1 MLPPTAV
8 ARFAAPE
15 AAPPSAVLL
24 AAPQCAVREAPRQC
38 VVREAPPRFAVP
50 RVVLPIAEAPTTVAA
65 ELSRVPLLVSPLAPR
80 QLRVPTIAR
89 RPIAAIIP
97 IQPATNPDGKKV
109 AFLGCPTI

>member
-24 AAPQCAVREAPRQC
+24 AAPRCAVREAPRQC
-38 VVREAPPRFAVP
+38 VVREVPLRFEVP
-50 RVVLPIAEAPTTVAA
+50 WAVLPIAEALITGAA
-65 ELSRVPLLVSPLAPR
+65 GLSRVPLLVSPLAPR
-80 QLRVPTIAR
+80 QLRVPTIPR

-97 IQPATNPDGKKV
+97 IQPANCSG
-109 AFLGCPTI
+109 AQ